1 MSPPKY
7 QVKHLGKQSE
17 RAVDEFDLIPWK
29 HGSITVSF
37 ECTEFTSLCP
47 VTKQPDYAMLVIEY
61 VPNKHIVE
69 TKSLKLYL
77 QRFRDTAEFNEVLVA
92 TIAKAFYDQVKPHVV
107 TVTGRFHHR
116 GGISPTAVVTHGD
129 HP

>member
-1 MSPPKY
+1 MTRPKY
-7 QVKHLGKQSE
+7 NVKHLGKQSE
-17 RAVDEFDLIPWK
+17 RSVDEFDLIPWK
-29 HGSITVSF
+29 HGDITVSF

-47 VTKQPDYAMLVIEY
+47 VTKQPDYALLVIEY
-61 VPNKHIVE
+61 VPDQHIVE

-92 TIAKAFYDQVKPHVV
+92 TIAKAFHDQVKPRTV

-116 GGISPTAVVTHGD
+116 GGISPTATVTLGD
-129 HP
+129 AP